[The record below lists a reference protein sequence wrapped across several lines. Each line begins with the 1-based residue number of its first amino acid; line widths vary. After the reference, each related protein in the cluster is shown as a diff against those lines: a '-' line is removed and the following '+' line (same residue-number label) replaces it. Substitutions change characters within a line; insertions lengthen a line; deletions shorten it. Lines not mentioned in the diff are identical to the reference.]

1 MSVEVSQIAVNR
13 YAPEGSQAIN
23 LYSTETAGN
32 LTLGQLVAAVCIRT
46 AGALEEQSVN
56 KMNMMSIGTEQL
68 EKASDYMQQI
78 AEETLS
84 DWATAKAYLSDTV
97 GVAGLP
103 DDLSSYERRM
113 QAVSAIKER
122 LETLTQQAQEDM
134 IDMQTLINRRD
145 MTFNTSSNIVKAIGN
160 SKLNAAS
167 KMI

>member
-1 MSVEVSQIAVNR
+1 MSIEANQIAVNR
-13 YAPEGSQAIN
+13 YAPDGSQAIN
-23 LYSTETAGN
+23 LYSTETARD

-84 DWATAKAYLSDTV
+84 DWATAKAYLADTV

-160 SKLNAAS
+160 SKMNAAS

>member
-1 MSVEVSQIAVNR
+1 MSIEVSQIAVNR

-68 EKASDYMQQI
+68 ENASSYMQQI
-78 AEETLS
+78 AEETMS
-84 DWATAKAYLSDTV
+84 DWATAKAYLADTV
-97 GVAGLP
+97 GVSGLP
-103 DDLSSYERRM
+103 DDLSSYEKRM
-113 QAVSAIKER
+113 QAVNAIKER

-167 KMI
+167 KMR